1 MKKTAFVL
9 GYAGSILAFAFSVLM
24 ILIVPL
30 GLAGDILDDMTRDL
44 NAESIVALNETAL
57 EMKEQDWSDYS
68 RNGIIE
74 AAEQTAEKSD
84 LNIDEDVYTD
94 AAKFAYDAGFNA
106 MVSMIVVGAAIILSL
121 IGLIGTMIVK
131 KAPVAGGVLLL
142 VSAFFI
148 LLAAIYT
155 DTLVPTFIA
164 SVVLALGGVAALL
177 PARMNRPVPVSAQGA
192 QPYTARPMA
201 PPQGGYPVYAP
212 PQATPQDFGY
222 APPQAAPPVY
232 GYVPPQAM
240 PTPGPG
246 NSASVRG
253 SAPDQPASGAGDGLP
268 FPEEPQ
274 KNKDGEA

>member
-24 ILIVPL
+24 ILTVPL
-30 GLAGDILDDMTRDL
+30 GLAEDILDDMAKDL
-44 NAESIVALNETAL
+44 ETEGLVALNETAL

-68 RNGIIE
+68 RNGLIE

-131 KAPVAGGVLLL
+131 KAPVAGGVMLL

-148 LLAAIYT
+148 LLAAIRT

-177 PARMNRPVPVSAQGA
+177 PARMNRPVPTPAYGT
-192 QPYTARPMA
+192 QPYAARPAA
-201 PPQGGYPVYAP
+201 PQQGGYPVYAP
-212 PQATPQDFGY
+212 PQA
-222 APPQAAPPVY
+222 APPAY
-232 GYVPPQAM
+232 GDVPPQAV

-246 NSASVRG
+246 NSVPVQG
-253 SAPDQPASGAGDGLP
+253 NAPDQPVLGTGSGLP
-268 FPEEPQ
+268 FPEESQ
-274 KNKDGEA
+274 KNKDSEA